1 MASDWTACEL
11 GDFLTLQRGFDL
23 PTQDRQA
30 GNIPIISSSGI
41 SGTHREAKVR
51 GPGVVTGRYGTV
63 GEVFFIEQDYWPLNT
78 TLWVKDFKGND
89 PRFAYYLLQTIDFHS
104 CSDKSSV
111 PGVNRNDLHR
121 IPLSVPLPDEQ
132 KAIARILGTLDDKI
146 ELNRRMNETLEAMAE
161 ALFKSWLP
169 NFPMVR
175 FKSTNSATTLIVRSV
190 RELRSGLTR
199 VKLED
204 K

>member
-1 MASDWTACEL
+1 MAGDWTAREL
-11 GDFLTLQRGFDL
+11 SDFLTLQRGFDL
-23 PTQDRQA
+23 PTQDRRS
-30 GNIPIISSSGI
+30 GNVPIVSSSGI

-89 PRFAYYLLQTIDFHS
+89 PRFAYYLLQTIDFRS

-121 IPLSVPLPDEQ
+121 IPIVHRP
-132 KAIARILGTLDDKI
+132 
-146 ELNRRMNETLEAMAE
+146 
-161 ALFKSWLP
+161 
-169 NFPMVR
+169 
-175 FKSTNSATTLIVRSV
+175 STNNAPSRAFSALWTTRS
-190 RELRSGLTR
+190 S
-199 VKLED
+199 
-204 K
+204 